1 MFLPFIVRD
10 LWWASLVRHGVRL
23 APFGGDISVVITA
36 VFSLDEVTHDDEG
49 AAAKLARRQLDSFDL
64 A

>member
-1 MFLPFIVRD
+1 M
-10 LWWASLVRHGVRL
+10 
-23 APFGGDISVVITA
+23 VITA